1 METGSLIDEVELA
14 RRTMVLFFLIDTSGS
29 MQGEKIL
36 AVNHAIGEIVPEIR
50 KISAENADAQ
60 IKIAVMSFSSGTE
73 WLTKNGP
80 EEADTYVWRSLTAAG
95 VTDMGEAC
103 RQLAKK
109 LSTQSGGF
117 MKEATGSYAP
127 VIFMISDG
135 EPVDDFD
142 AGLKVLKEN
151 NWYKAAIKIALAIG
165 DGANT
170 EVLAR
175 FVGSPEGVITVHDP
189 ETLKKLIRFC
199 SVTASKVASKS
210 STAKSNADG
219 TPGEDS
225 GKKKDVY
232 DAIGAELAA
241 SGNVIKAPDGTIDTA
256 PPAGKPK
263 VW

>member
-1 METGSLIDEVELA
+1 MSMIDEVEMA

-29 MQGEKIL
+29 MNEQGKMQ
-36 AVNHAIGEIVPEIR
+36 AVNHAMGEIVPDIK

-60 IKIAVMSFSSGTE
+60 IKIAVLQFSNGAE

-80 EEADTYVWRSLTAAG
+80 EEVDTYVWRSLTAAG

-103 RQLAKK
+103 KQLAKK
-109 LSTQSGGF
+109 LSTQAGGF

-127 VIFMISDG
+127 VLFMISDG

-142 AGLKVLKEN
+142 GGLKVLKEN
-151 NWYKAAIKIALAIG
+151 NWYKAAVKIALAIG
-165 DGANT
+165 DDPNK
-170 EVLAR
+170 EVLAK

-210 STAKSNADG
+210 SNAKSNPDG
-219 TPGEDS
+219 TPGEDNT
-225 GKKKDVY
+225 KQKETLA
-232 DAIGAELAA
+232 AIGAELAA
-241 SGNVIKAPDGTIDTA
+241 SGTVTTEPDGTIDVA
-256 PPAGKPK
+256 PPAGGKK